1 MNRTLRP
8 LLFAIGILILAS
20 LACNAIF
27 GGGSLSTE
35 EPGGGGGPAPTEA
48 PAGGGGGTAPT
59 EEPPDAQP
67 TADTGGGGQ
76 TSSEFPLPD
85 DATNVVEVTGTVNYQ
100 TGMSLEDVMTFY
112 REAFGSQGYVEREL
126 LTVTSDTAFSFVFDG
141 HSSGKAIVV
150 QGVDLGGSTNV
161 SISLQDI

>member
-1 MNRTLRP
+1 MSRASRP
-8 LLFAIGILILAS
+8 ILFAIGILILAS
-20 LACNAIF
+20 LACNAIL

-35 EPGGGGGPAPTEA
+35 EPGGGGGPAPTEE
-48 PAGGGGGTAPT
+48 PVGGGGTIPTAPPPT
-59 EEPPDAQP
+59 EASD
-67 TADTGGGGQ
+67 GGQ

-112 REAFGSQGYVEREL
+112 REAFGSQGYIEREL
-126 LTVTSDTAFSFVFDG
+126 LTVTSDTTFSFVFDG
-141 HSSGKAIVV
+141 HASGKAIVV

>member
-1 MNRTLRP
+1 MNRTPRP

-20 LACNAIF
+20 LACNAIL

-35 EPGGGGGPAPTEA
+35 EPGGGGVLAPTEA
-48 PAGGGGGTAPT
+48 PSGGGGTIPTAPPPT
-59 EEPPDAQP
+59 EAS
-67 TADTGGGGQ
+67 GGGGQ

-126 LTVTSDTAFSFVFDG
+126 LTVTSDTTFSFVFDG
-141 HSSGKAIVV
+141 HASGKAIVV